1 MPQAIRLVAD
11 SASARGPDAA
21 DNVVVNAEYRWK
33 SGTNSQR
40 TLETRRAY
48 VLQISSALFPGVTV
62 AQPFSASVEIVPFSV
77 SLPVTGCRPSP
88 STRAGLDFLETAPS
102 PDPLPRSAGARA
114 VLGTTNS
121 TSTRPERCA
130 LPDSSSRS

>member
-77 SLPVTGCRPSP
+77 SLPVTGCRPS
-88 STRAGLDFLETAPS
+88 FH
-102 PDPLPRSAGARA
+102 PREPG
-114 VLGTTNS
+114 
-121 TSTRPERCA
+121 
-130 LPDSSSRS
+130 

>member
-1 MPQAIRLVAD
+1 MRILLDLRGLGQKNLLLTDMPQAISLLSD

-21 DNVVVNAEYRWK
+21 DNVVANDESRWK

-48 VLQISSALFPGVTV
+48 VLQISSALFPGATVTL
-62 AQPFSASVEIVPFSV
+62 PFSASVENVPFSV

-88 STRAGLDFLETAPS
+88 STRAELGLLRN
-102 PDPLPRSAGARA
+102 RSIA
-114 VLGTTNS
+114 
-121 TSTRPERCA
+121 
-130 LPDSSSRS
+130 

>member
-62 AQPFSASVEIVPFSV
+62 AQPFLASVEIVPFSV
-77 SLPVTGCRPSP
+77 SLPVTGCP

>member
-1 MPQAIRLVAD
+1 MHMLLAMCADVNEAIRLVAD

-62 AQPFSASVEIVPFSV
+62 TLSCSASVDICVPFSV
-77 SLPVTGCRPSP
+77 YLPMTCCRPP
-88 STRAGLDFLETAPS
+88 STRASWGFQK
-102 PDPLPRSAGARA
+102 PLH
-114 VLGTTNS
+114 
-121 TSTRPERCA
+121 C
-130 LPDSSSRS
+130 LPP